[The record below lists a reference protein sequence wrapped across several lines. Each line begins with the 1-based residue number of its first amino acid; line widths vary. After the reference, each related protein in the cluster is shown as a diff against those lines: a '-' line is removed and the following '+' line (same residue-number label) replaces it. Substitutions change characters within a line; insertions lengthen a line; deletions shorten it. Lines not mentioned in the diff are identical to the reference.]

1 MSRTWYTTALL
12 VSPYRRHLFLTLGS
26 VARPS
31 CGRMIRLLAHPLLP
45 PLPSCCR
52 LSLFLTLPVCRR
64 SSLPTGEGGR
74 VWARNQIVRP
84 RESMA
89 LHKSFNTLFCWL
101 LRREKL
107 VHKWK
112 VSFIITH
119 KICKTD
125 PLNFAHYY
133 IYYIQSIKGYG
144 VLLIFFLRAQ
154 FYGRSCLPCMEG
166 KGLGRD
172 QVDHFRYCMY
182 TVYLRFIF
190 SLVQVITYTSGYI

>member
-1 MSRTWYTTALL
+1 MIYKGPGFLAVVWFGSSPTPFLPLSRQQ
-12 VSPYRRHLFLTLGS
+12 VSLIL
-26 VARPS
+26 A
-31 CGRMIRLLAHPLLP
+31 GRAYWRG
-45 PLPSCCR
+45 
-52 LSLFLTLPVCRR
+52 VGG
-64 SSLPTGEGGR
+64 GEE
-74 VWARNQIVRP
+74 QIIRP
-84 RESMA
+84 RES
-89 LHKSFNTLFCWL
+89 LVLYKSFNTFCFWL
-101 LRREKL
+101 WRRAKL

-119 KICKTD
+119 KSCKTD

-133 IYYIQSIKGYG
+133 IYYIQSIKEYG

-166 KGLGRD
+166 DLYVRRKGLGRD

-190 SLVQVITYTSGYI
+190 SLVQVITW